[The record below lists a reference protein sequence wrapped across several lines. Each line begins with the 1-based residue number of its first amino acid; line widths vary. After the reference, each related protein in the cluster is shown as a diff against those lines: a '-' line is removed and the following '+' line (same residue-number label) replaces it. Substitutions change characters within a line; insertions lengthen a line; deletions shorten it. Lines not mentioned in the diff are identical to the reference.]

1 MFTDKDFI
9 AYFSEIEM
17 QERNMRDLYEMA
29 LADLTDPLMRKA
41 FTYLVA
47 AEGGHVG
54 LIDELRRTALQTQLK

>member
-9 AYFSEIEM
+9 AYFSQIEQ

-29 LADLTDPLMRKA
+29 LADLSDPLMRKA
-41 FTYLVA
+41 FAYLVR

-54 LIDELRRTALQTQLK
+54 LIDELRRAALQSQLK